1 MEEFLELYDPHEKG
15 FGDIKLIWIC
25 NPVDFTVTARDSI
38 SSVADNIEKE
48 KKLSFFNRILD
59 LTKLTNNHK

>member
-48 KKLSFFNRILD
+48 KKIVIFE
-59 LTKLTNNHK
+59 